1 MCKHC
6 NLVNCSIL
14 NKSECPINK
23 LWEQSEQDKPEY
35 QKRIDTFTENSLM
48 IGLHNA
54 TIMLASFQHNHNN

>member
-1 MCKHC
+1 MCEHC

-23 LWEQSEQDKPEY
+23 LWELEKQPHE
-35 QKRIDTFTENSLM
+35 KRIQQFTENSLM

-54 TIMLASFQHNHNN
+54 TIMLASFQHNQNN